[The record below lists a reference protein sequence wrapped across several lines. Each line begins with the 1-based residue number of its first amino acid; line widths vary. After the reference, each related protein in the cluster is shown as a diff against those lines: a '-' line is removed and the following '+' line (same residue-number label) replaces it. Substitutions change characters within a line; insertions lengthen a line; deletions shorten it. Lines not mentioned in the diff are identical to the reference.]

1 MHREVMNMKGVA
13 LALSMMLLILPVA
26 QANAMARATT
36 GIVNSAVVAAESGLP
51 LTGVMVRVVDMNSA
65 ETIAE
70 AMTSDEGT
78 VDFSDV
84 PFGLY
89 QVSVIAPA
97 GYAGS
102 AGPLVFLD
110 EDNSESTVNFVL
122 EPLPAAPA
130 AQNWKG
136 RSAAFWWGTI
146 GAIGLATGLII
157 WQVTKDDTG

>member
-1 MHREVMNMKGVA
+1 MRRTVMNMKGVA
-13 LALSMMLLILPVA
+13 LALSAIMVILPVA

-36 GIVNSAVVAAESGLP
+36 GIVASAVVAADSGLP
-51 LTGVMVRVVDMNSA
+51 LTGVMVRVLDMKSA

-78 VDFSDV
+78 VDFSEV

-97 GYAGS
+97 GYAAS

-110 EDNSESTVNFVL
+110 EENSESLVNFAL
-122 EPLPAAPA
+122 EPAA
-130 AQNWKG
+130 AQTAGQKKWYKG
-136 RSAAFWWGTI
+136 AWWIWVVIAGAAAGV
-146 GAIGLATGLII
+146 GI
-157 WQVTKDDTG
+157 WALTKDDTP

>member
-1 MHREVMNMKGVA
+1 MRRALRDMYLVA
-13 LALSMMLLILPVA
+13 LALSVMLVIVPVA
-26 QANAMARATT
+26 QAHAMVRATT
-36 GIVNSAVVAAESGLP
+36 GVVNSAVVAAESGLP
-51 LTGVMVRVVDMNSA
+51 LTGVLVRVIDMDSA

-78 VDFSDV
+78 VDFGEV

-89 QVSVIAPA
+89 QVSVIAPE

-110 EDNSESTVNFVL
+110 EDNSESMVNFAL

-130 AQNWKG
+130 AAQSGGMSLLAWLAIIG
-136 RSAAFWWGTI
+136 GAAAVTAVI
-146 GAIGLATGLII
+146 ITQTG
-157 WQVTKDDTG
+157 DDETG

>member
-1 MHREVMNMKGVA
+1 MRRAVMNMKGVA
-13 LALSMMLLILPVA
+13 LALSVMLLILPVA

-51 LTGVMVRVVDMNSA
+51 LTGVMVRVVNMDSA

-78 VDFSDV
+78 VDFSEV

-110 EDNSESTVNFVL
+110 EDNSESTVNFAL

-130 AQNWKG
+130 AAQAG
-136 RSAAFWWGTI
+136 GLSMAAWLGII
-146 GAIGLATGLII
+146 GGIGLATGLII

>member
-1 MHREVMNMKGVA
+1 MRRIVTDKKCVA
-13 LALSMMLLILPVA
+13 LALSVVLAILPVA

-36 GIVNSAVVAAESGLP
+36 GIVNSAVVAADSGLP
-51 LTGVMVRVVDMNSA
+51 LTGVIVRVINMDSA

-78 VDFSDV
+78 VGFGEV

-97 GYAGS
+97 GYAAS

-110 EDNSESTVNFVL
+110 EENSESLVNFAL
-122 EPLPAAPA
+122 EPTAPA
-130 AQNWKG
+130 AAG
-136 RSAAFWWGTI
+136 AALSKRGLLFLFL
-146 GAIGLATGLII
+146 GAAAAAGIII
-157 WQVTKDDTG
+157 WQVTKDDSP